1 MNELIETMFY
11 DFLTGSKEVTELYES
26 REALDV
32 EAMRAAF
39 YAGYAAAQKVQRVKV
54 LYALRQR
61 QRAQATV

>member
-11 DFLTGSKEVTELYES
+11 DFLTDSKEVTELYES
-26 REALDV
+26 RETLDV

-54 LYALRQR
+54 LHALRQ
-61 QRAQATV
+61 QKQATA

>member
-1 MNELIETMFY
+1 MNELIETMLY
-11 DFLTGSKEVTELYES
+11 DFLTDSKEVTELYES

-54 LYALRQR
+54 LHALRQR
-61 QRAQATV
+61 TQATA